1 MLANLVQLAGVEVQG
16 QVARLRATA
25 ESYKLSLKHE
35 LRHEIK
41 EASVSATLAFGA
53 VLCLFG
59 LLVVALVALHLWVE
73 INYGPFYALGAVAV
87 VLALAAIVLALVL
100 TNRMRH
106 PLEAPPLP
114 AAAVPVAAP
123 PAAVTKPSAYAR
135 EFVPPLAGDASL
147 IDAMLHRVSSHAA
160 GATDDAIDVA
170 ADLVRK
176 GSVPTLVATL
186 AAAGLVGWTI
196 GRRTKL

>member
-41 EASVSATLAFGA
+41 EASVSATLAFAA